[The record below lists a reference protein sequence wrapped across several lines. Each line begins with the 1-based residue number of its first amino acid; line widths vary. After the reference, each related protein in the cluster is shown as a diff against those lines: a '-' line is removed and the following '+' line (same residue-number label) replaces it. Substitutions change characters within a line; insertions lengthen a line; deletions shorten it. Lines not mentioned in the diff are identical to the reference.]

1 MAIKTVKKTA
11 KPVAKKPT
19 AKQTPQQPAVKPAEP
34 PKPQVTV
41 EKEMTCYK
49 YGVVRVAR
57 FDVDDDGRFGRH
69 VKEYNVCSTQDLA
82 NDPKKIEELR
92 VDGGA
97 SANRFLLEF
106 QSDLL
111 GIPVVR
117 PSCIESTA
125 FGAAALAGIGVGY
138 YSSQE
143 EVESLISEAARFEPK
158 QNEDWRNAHMN
169 EWEKAVKRSLCWI
182 D

>member
-1 MAIKTVKKTA
+1 MAY
-11 KPVAKKPT
+11 
-19 AKQTPQQPAVKPAEP
+19 Q
-34 PKPQVTV
+34 TV
-41 EKEMTCYK
+41 EVIRLMESAT
-49 YGVVRVAR
+49 G
-57 FDVDDDGRFGRH
+57 
-69 VKEYNVCSTQDLA
+69 
-82 NDPKKIEELR
+82 KKIEELR

-143 EVESLISEAARFEPK
+143 EVASLISEAARFEPSK
-158 QNEDWRNAHMN
+158 DEAWRNARMKD
-169 EWEKAVKRSLCWI
+169 WERAVQRSLSWI
-182 D
+182 V